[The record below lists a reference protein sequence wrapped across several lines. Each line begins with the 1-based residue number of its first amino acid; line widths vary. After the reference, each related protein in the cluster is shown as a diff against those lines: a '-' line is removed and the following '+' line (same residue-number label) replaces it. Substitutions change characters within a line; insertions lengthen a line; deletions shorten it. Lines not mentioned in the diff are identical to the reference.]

1 LKRPRR
7 NWSGKG
13 LSSERS
19 RRERKKGNES
29 GGASVA
35 VEVASCAADIE
46 DVDGGRIRLSV
57 SGMGVLLTALYGSW
71 LVSHTF
77 RSFCRSLRYPI

>member
-19 RRERKKGNES
+19 RRERRKGNES

-57 SGMGVLLTALYGSW
+57 SGMGVYLRLFMEVGWFRILLEAFAG
-71 LVSHTF
+71 
-77 RSFCRSLRYPI
+77 R

>member
-46 DVDGGRIRLSV
+46 DVEGGRIRLSV
-57 SGMGVLLTALYGSW
+57 SGMGVHLRLFMEVGWFRILLEAFAG
-71 LVSHTF
+71 
-77 RSFCRSLRYPI
+77 R